1 MKVARED
8 NAVQEN
14 RDYRLRVYMRANS
27 GSWIARDHIMSACGF
42 DNPQK
47 QPVGAYVQFHNSLI
61 RVNQQL
67 KAEGLKIARSEDGA
81 EIYSL
86 ISIVEAE

>member
-1 MKVARED
+1 MSTAPS
-8 NAVQEN
+8 VQAEQDY
-14 RDYRLRVYMRANS
+14 RDSRLRVCMRAHS
-27 GSWIARDHIMSACGF
+27 GRWIARDSIMHACGF
-42 DNPQK
+42 DNPKK

-67 KAEGLKIARSEDGA
+67 KTEGLKIARSEDGA